1 MEIGIANE
9 LGHIWEWPLGLHF
22 VLSALVAGLSAIAGI
37 AHLKDRKGLAKA
49 AVFFAF
55 PILIVDLLSLI
66 LDLSKMWSVYW
77 LYLNFNITS
86 AISWGTLSLTLSAVC
101 LFGYLIDHF
110 KIFPLSKQ
118 VVNLLAWLLIG
129 SSIVVGTYTGAMF
142 ATCLQAVPLWCSM
155 IIAPLFFAS
164 AVAMGAALLELFK
177 FGENISGWSLSLG
190 TFTAGIML
198 VFYIAEMYSSPKV
211 TQDALEYLL
220 THYGA
225 IWWTTVILGFVI
237 PAILAVIWIV
247 RRQKS
252 PGIIGKSIALLALFG
267 GISIRFVLLFAGQGH
282 Y

>member
-9 LGHIWEWPLGLHF
+9 LGHVWEWPLGLHF
-22 VLSALVAGLSAIAGI
+22 VLSALVAGLSTIAGI

-66 LDLSKMWSVYW
+66 LDLGKMWSVYW
-77 LYLNFNITS
+77 LYFNFNITS
-86 AISWGTLSLTLSAVC
+86 AISWGTWSLTLSAVG
-101 LFGYLIDHF
+101 LFGYLVDHF
-110 KIFPLSKQ
+110 KIFPLPKRIL
-118 VVNLLAWLLIG
+118 NLLAWLLIG
-129 SSIVVGTYTGAMF
+129 SSVVVGTYTGAMF
-142 ATCLQAVPLWCSM
+142 ASCLQAVPLWCSM

-177 FGENISGWSLSLG
+177 FGEDISGWSLSLG
-190 TFTAGIML
+190 TFSAGIML
-198 VFYIAEMYSSPKV
+198 VLYIAEMYSSPKV

-220 THYGA
+220 NHYGA
-225 IWWTTVILGFVI
+225 IWWSTVMLGFII
-237 PAILAVIWIV
+237 PALLAVIWIV